1 FAGLAK
7 LHWPDLDYV
16 GYKMAQQVLDTVPE
30 GGRGGGAARASAFH
44 VEVYNAFLVA
54 AEGYVATGAR
64 HRRTHARL
72 DQILDGG
79 AGLHILG
86 EKNFSTCSCRAFGSP
101 RRQRPSEQMVLNG
114 GAEWGRLHLRPSP
127 AGLGHGDKMG
137 TEKNTADVGNVKEA
151 GR

>member
-1 FAGLAK
+1 GLAK

-54 AEGYVATGAR
+54 AEGYVATVAR

-79 AGLHILG
+79 DGLHILG
-86 EKNFSTCSCRAFGSP
+86 EKNFSNCSSRGFCFP
-101 RRQRPSEQMVLNG
+101 RKRRRPEKMVPHE
-114 GAEWGRLHLRPSP
+114 GAEYGGLHLLPFP
-127 AGLGHGDKMG
+127 AGLGHREKIG